1 MISRIGVMVFNADR
15 HRGLRNWPMI
25 ATDVPLVKVIV
36 TVIKIVIEMMIVLI
50 TIMMIIPI
58 KNY

>member
-1 MISRIGVMVFNADR
+1 MVFNADR

-36 TVIKIVIEMMIVLI
+36 TVVAVMMIVLI
-50 TIMMIIPI
+50 TVMIIPI